1 MPFDVIFYPTLLKTP
16 STHTF
21 QMIIYGAD
29 VVFQSEGRTHAVY
42 DRDAPRRW
50 LSLYHS
56 VIVGKTCP
64 WVSHARGSE
73 VATGGVKSNYTLSAY
88 CWWHDSVLSLS
99 IFLFLSFFS
108 FYLFLFSCF
117 DCSRARH
124 PSVTGLCHSH
134 ITYDSDLTVSL
145 SALGRFGSQ

>member
-88 CWWHDSVLSLS
+88 RWWHDSVLSLS

-108 FYLFLFSCF
+108 LYLFSLFLFRLFTCAAPLSYRPL
-117 DCSRARH
+117 SLAH
-124 PSVTGLCHSH
+124 NLCYL
-134 ITYDSDLTVSL
+134 I
-145 SALGRFGSQ
+145 SQFRCQL